1 MATREKLLFE
11 RSLILILFV
20 FEIDLS
26 EMSEKFCKR
35 MLQITP

>member
-11 RSLILILFV
+11 ILILFV